1 MSRKYVELV
10 RGASS
15 HKHFGAY
22 LRNAGW
28 EYNEYRGWID
38 IDYGDQV
45 VYSKDDDEFSFYIMT
60 DFPDCVAPNFDE
72 FVERTEWYIRVSDKG
87 YANAW
92 NGLFWWEPIGYYTL
106 DGAID
111 AAEKFINDF
120 FAEYVQDKN
129 AGKASHK
136 KENCR
141 RINMRKRAYNY
152 WESME
157 FNGDEA
163 VEFRD
168 IIPINVY
175 EGKSKYT
182 DGGYVFDA
190 MLYTDDVMWDE
201 YDENESYTWG
211 FLIMEDGSYEWGDYS
226 GTFTGT
232 EWEAQDWA
240 DGLIQ
245 KFIDD
250 YEAGLITP
258 QGMDY
263 YS

>member
-1 MSRKYVELV
+1 MSRRYAGRRKTANTFTLDMMEV
-10 RGASS
+10 RSKTYDGDAALYGLTFPNIHLDLDANFEIFSN
-15 HKHFGAY
+15 Y
-22 LRNAGW
+22 W
-28 EYNEYRGWID
+28 EGRSEWEWAVFW
-38 IDYGDQV
+38 DYGCI
-45 VYSKDDDEFSFYIMT
+45 Y
-60 DFPDCVAPNFDE
+60 
-72 FVERTEWYIRVSDKG
+72 VSDRTFSTPEQ
-87 YANAW
+87 A
-92 NGLFWWEPIGYYTL
+92 L
-106 DGAID
+106 DN
-111 AAEKFINDF
+111 FINGEGLYPRYTQGF
-120 FAEYVQDKN
+120 ENVIDKIHDYMN
-129 AGKASHK
+129 GRVAS
-136 KENCR
+136 R
-141 RINMRKRAYNY
+141 RRRARKTRRANMRKRAYNY

-175 EGKSKYT
+175 EGKTEDT

-190 MLYTDDVMWDE
+190 MLYTYDVMWDE
-201 YDENESYTWG
+201 YDEDESYTWG
-211 FLIMEDGSYEWGDYS
+211 FLIIEDGMYEWGDYS

-263 YS
+263 YSQYFD